1 MASTVA
7 SYRTRQPAQVLTV
20 HSYRPKVKFDAAFI
34 ERRMSEHKQ
43 WQQQQ
48 AAEDAAEIVSEV
60 ISAFSHVSKTR
71 AYSANQKRL
80 RMSEI
85 HLGYELETGKPVS
98 IPVRHLCVTGQTQES
113 GKTTTLEGL
122 IARSGR
128 RSIAFVTKRGERSF
142 ESGRKILPYFRERAD
157 WEFIESVLE
166 AIMRQKMKFER
177 AWIVRACKGAHSL
190 ADVRHNISQLMTKS
204 KRSMDQDI
212 YMLLGEY
219 LDKVL
224 PLLARLPKADAIQ
237 LETGLNVM
245 DLRSYP
251 EDLQMLIVAS
261 SLRWVH
267 EQEHEV
273 ISILPEAWKF
283 APQGRNTPVKLEVR
297 KIAREGA
304 GLKNYLW
311 VDSQDIAGVEKE
323 ILRAAAVWLIGVQRE
338 SNEIERALSSIPK
351 GIKRPKEGDI
361 PTLRLGQF
369 FVCWGEHVKKVYV
382 QPAWMREADAHN
394 IAIGSRS
401 VEDCAP
407 PKRRESEDENVD
419 YKTAFEQAQ
428 VTIGKLEERI
438 AQMEMLLKQKPGKP
452 LVGQTHQGMPPA
464 ENSEEVAMSLEVK
477 RPVIDVAV
485 RKYVLALN
493 DEDQIGRLAILISEG
508 FFDSPKKSEHINEE
522 FRARGWAAMT
532 GRPSPKNLEMA
543 KLAEYGFIRIVGQ
556 GSYQSVPGMKVNL
569 KEVQVA

>member
-1 MASTVA
+1 
-7 SYRTRQPAQVLTV
+7 
-20 HSYRPKVKFDAAFI
+20 
-34 ERRMSEHKQ
+34 
-43 WQQQQ
+43 
-48 AAEDAAEIVSEV
+48 VSE
-60 ISAFSHVSKTR
+60 I
-71 AYSANQKRL
+71 L
-80 RMSEI
+80 
-85 HLGYELETGKPVS
+85 LGYELGTGKAVS

-113 GKTTTLEGL
+113 GKTTTLEAL
-122 IARSGR
+122 IDRSGR
-128 RSIAFVTKRGERSF
+128 RSIAFITKRGERSF

-267 EQEHEV
+267 ENEHEV
-273 ISILPEAWKF
+273 ISVLPEAWKF

-338 SNEIERALSSIPK
+338 ANEIERALSSIPK

-382 QPAWMREADAHN
+382 QPAWMLPNTAFQ
-394 IAIGSRS
+394 IAMGDLE
-401 VEDCAP
+401 VTEVAP
-407 PKRRESEDENVD
+407 PMRRESEENVD
-419 YKTAFEQAQ
+419 YKAGYEEAQ
-428 VTIGKLEERI
+428 DKIRNLETRI
-438 AQMEMLLKQKPGKP
+438 AELELMFQNRNKQKPVP
-452 LVGQTHQGMPPA
+452 SPVPA
-464 ENSEEVAMSLEVK
+464 RANNESPAAESGEEVAMSLEVK
-477 RPVIDVAV
+477 RPVIDVTV
-485 RKYVLALN
+485 RRYTLELSDDN
-493 DEDQIGRLAILISEG
+493 TQGRLAVLLSEG
-508 FFDSPKKSEHINEE
+508 FLDQPRRIQDLYPE
-522 FRARGWAAMT
+522 FRARGWMKQT
-532 GRPSPKNLEMA
+532 GAPTPLNLPLA
-543 KLAEYGFIRIVGQ
+543 KLAEMGFLRMVGANT
-556 GSYQSVPGMKVNL
+556 YQSVPGMKVRVR
-569 KEVQVA
+569 EVEAA

>member
-1 MASTVA
+1 
-7 SYRTRQPAQVLTV
+7 
-20 HSYRPKVKFDAAFI
+20 
-34 ERRMSEHKQ
+34 
-43 WQQQQ
+43 
-48 AAEDAAEIVSEV
+48 VSE
-60 ISAFSHVSKTR
+60 I
-71 AYSANQKRL
+71 L
-80 RMSEI
+80 
-85 HLGYELETGKPVS
+85 LGYELGTGKAVS

-113 GKTTTLEGL
+113 GKTTTLEAL
-122 IARSGR
+122 IDRSGR
-128 RSIAFVTKRGERSF
+128 RSIAFITKRGERSF

-267 EQEHEV
+267 ENEHEV

-338 SNEIERALSSIPK
+338 ANEIERALSSIPK

-382 QPAWMREADAHN
+382 QPAWMLPNTALPDRDGRSRGDRGGAAEAARER
-394 IAIGSRS
+394 GR
-401 VEDCAP
+401 
-407 PKRRESEDENVD
+407 KRGL
-419 YKTAFEQAQ
+419 Q
-428 VTIGKLEERI
+428 
-438 AQMEMLLKQKPGKP
+438 
-452 LVGQTHQGMPPA
+452 
-464 ENSEEVAMSLEVK
+464 
-477 RPVIDVAV
+477 
-485 RKYVLALN
+485 
-493 DEDQIGRLAILISEG
+493 
-508 FFDSPKKSEHINEE
+508 DS
-522 FRARGWAAMT
+522 FRAGAGDDRQT
-532 GRPSPKNLEMA
+532 GRAHRATRTRSQSQFPASSASRRAQEKNPRRRNRRT
-543 KLAEYGFIRIVGQ
+543 K
-556 GSYQSVPGMKVNL
+556 
-569 KEVQVA
+569 

>member
-1 MASTVA
+1 
-7 SYRTRQPAQVLTV
+7 
-20 HSYRPKVKFDAAFI
+20 
-34 ERRMSEHKQ
+34 
-43 WQQQQ
+43 
-48 AAEDAAEIVSEV
+48 
-60 ISAFSHVSKTR
+60 
-71 AYSANQKRL
+71 
-80 RMSEI
+80 MSEI
-85 HLGYELETGKPVS
+85 LLGYELGTGKPVS

-113 GKTTTLEGL
+113 GKTTTLEAL
-122 IARSGR
+122 IDRSGR
-128 RSIAFVTKRGERSF
+128 RSIAFITKRGERSF

-157 WEFIESVLE
+157 WEFTESVLE

-267 EQEHEV
+267 ENEHEV

-338 SNEIERALSSIPK
+338 ANEIERSLSSIPK

-382 QPAWMREADAHN
+382 QPAWMLPNTAFQ
-394 IAIGSRS
+394 IAMGDLE
-401 VEDCAP
+401 VTEVAP

-438 AQMEMLLKQKPGKP
+438 AQLERDRNRNSLPTPQAARAGKESS
-452 LVGQTHQGMPPA
+452 PA
-464 ENSEEVAMSLEVK
+464 EPQDEVTIALEVK
-477 RPVIDVAV
+477 KPELNVTV
-485 RKYVLALN
+485 RRYTLEMN
-493 DEDQIGRLAILISEG
+493 DESLIGRLAILLSEG

-532 GRPSPKNLEMA
+532 GRPQPKNLEMA
-543 KLAEYGFIRIVGQ
+543 KLAEYGFIRVVGQ
-556 GSYQSVPGMKVNL
+556 GSYQAVPGMKVRVR
-569 KEVQVA
+569 EVEAA